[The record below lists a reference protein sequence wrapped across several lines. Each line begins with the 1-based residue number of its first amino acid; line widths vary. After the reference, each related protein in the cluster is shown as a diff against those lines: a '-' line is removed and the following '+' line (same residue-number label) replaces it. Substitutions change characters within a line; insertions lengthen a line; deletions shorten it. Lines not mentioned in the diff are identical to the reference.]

1 MYKWFENFI
10 FQKEEKQIINNLYF
24 LFKSA
29 LIVGTIIIFIS
40 ISIMSIQFC
49 LDIDMK
55 ISEVF
60 GVFGDFIGG
69 SLNPIFTFLTFMGLL
84 ITIMLQQT
92 ELKESRIEFTKSAN
106 ALIEQ
111 SKSLQKQNF
120 ENTFFNLID
129 LYNGIL
135 ANLEMSY
142 YNSGQS
148 QIYTARKVFTYIE
161 RCICISNQ
169 KMTQDAYGQ
178 PIEGPKKHY
187 SLETFSNYAKDLRHY
202 FRIIY
207 QILKFIDNAN
217 ITNDE
222 KLFYSNIFRSQFS
235 DAELLTLF
243 FNCLSKYGKEKFKP
257 LVEKYEFFEHLV
269 INEKFLLCDLR
280 EYDSYAFG
288 ENKYIE
294 DFIESMNHN

>member
-1 MYKWFENFI
+1 MRQWFKNFV
-10 FQKEEKQIINNLYF
+10 FPEQEQKIINNLYF

-29 LIVGTIIIFIS
+29 LIIGIAIVFIG
-40 ISIMSIQFC
+40 ISVMSIQ
-49 LDIDMK
+49 LYNEGGMK
-55 ISEVF
+55 ISEIF

-69 SLNPIFTFLTFMGLL
+69 ALNPIFTFLTFMGLL
-84 ITIMLQQT
+84 ITIILQQT
-92 ELKESRIEFTKSAN
+92 ELKDSRAEFKKSAD

-111 SKSLQKQNF
+111 SKSLHKQNF

-135 ANLEMSY
+135 ANLEIHSFS
-142 YNSGQS
+142 SGQTKN
-148 QIYTARKVFTYIE
+148 YTDRKVFIYIE
-161 RCICISNQ
+161 KCICISDKEVITN
-169 KMTQDAYGQ
+169 AFGE
-178 PIEGPKKHY
+178 PIEEVEKHY
-187 SLETFSNYAKDLRHY
+187 NLETFSSYAKDLRHY

-217 ITNDE
+217 ITSDE
-222 KLFYSNIFRSQFS
+222 KLFYSNIVRSQLS
-235 DAELLTLF
+235 DAELLSLF

-269 INEKFLLCDLR
+269 INEKFLFTDLR
-280 EYDSYAFG
+280 EYNPNVFG

-294 DFIESMNHN
+294 DFIESMSR

>member
-1 MYKWFENFI
+1 MDKWFKKFI
-10 FQKEEKQIINNLYF
+10 SLKEEKQIINNLYF
-24 LFKSA
+24 LFKFA
-29 LIVGTIIIFIS
+29 FIVGTVVILVGIS
-40 ISIMSIQFC
+40 IISIQFYVGS
-49 LDIDMK
+49 DMK

-69 SLNPIFTFLTFMGLL
+69 TLNPIFTFLTFMGLL
-84 ITIMLQQT
+84 ITIILQQT
-92 ELKESRIEFTKSAN
+92 ELKESRIEFTKSAD

-135 ANLEMSY
+135 ANLEIYNYHSDTSY
-142 YNSGQS
+142 K
-148 QIYTARKVFTYIE
+148 ARKVFIYIE
-161 RCICISNQ
+161 RCICIPDKEPNQ
-169 KMTQDAYGQ
+169 DVYGQ
-178 PIEGPKKHY
+178 PIEALEKHY
-187 SLETFSNYAKDLRHY
+187 NLETFNNYAKDLRHY

-207 QILKFIDNAN
+207 QILKFIDNVN
-217 ITNDE
+217 ITSDE

-235 DAELLTLF
+235 DAELLALF

-269 INEKFLLCDLR
+269 INEKFLLSDLR
-280 EYDSYAFG
+280 KYDPNAFG

-294 DFIESMNHN
+294 DFIESMNLT